1 MGLVVY
7 FGHRYSLNRIK
18 SKVVGDG
25 QHGTARWATKSEIH
39 QTYKRL
45 LYTPNQ
51 WRKGENRPE
60 IQGLIVGCEQR
71 GGRTNALIDDGDVHC
86 LMIGAS
92 GVGKT
97 AAFLYPNIEYACAA
111 GMSFVCTDSK
121 GDVYRNTAT
130 IAEKYYGYSLLG
142 YRPTQPYPVGRLQYA
157 FSRQQVYGFV
167 SEHRGTVV

>member
-1 MGLVVY
+1 
-7 FGHRYSLNRIK
+7 
-18 SKVVGDG
+18 
-25 QHGTARWATKSEIH
+25 
-39 QTYKRL
+39 
-45 LYTPNQ
+45 
-51 WRKGENRPE
+51 
-60 IQGLIVGCEQR
+60 VGCEQR

-130 IAEKYYGYSLLG
+130 IAEKYYGYSCSVIDLRNPTRSDG
-142 YRPTQPYPVGRLQYA
+142 YNML
-157 FSRQQVYGFV
+157 FSCQQVYGFV
-167 SEHRGTVV
+167 SEYRGTAV